1 MNAEEDQVRF
11 AALLHHLVLEA
22 DISVLL
28 SMRDDFLMACHRHET
43 LRPIVADLTLLHA
56 PAGAALRRALT
67 QPALQCGYRFED
79 DELVDEM
86 LAEVEGERGALPLL
100 AFAAA
105 RLWEKRDRDTGLLTR
120 QAYHDIGGVGGALAR
135 HAEATID
142 RIGAERI
149 AIVRELFRNLVTAE
163 GTRAVRE
170 WNELLSIFDGDHRR
184 AGIKPAPTKAGPA
197 VGPVSPLKTVGEGF
211 IPSRAAAEEVLREL
225 IDARLLTSYEIHED
239 EQEPTRRVE
248 IIHESLLANWPRLV
262 RWQTQDQEGAQLRD
276 ELRQAA
282 KAWDEHDRQDDRL
295 WTGTAFR
302 EYQLW
307 RERYPGGLTDLE
319 EAFAAATTSL
329 ATRQRRRRRLAV
341 TAGVAVLFAVLAV
354 VTALWRQSVR
364 ETRRAEAQK
373 LIALGQLELEADP
386 TEAFAWAVASLE
398 VSDTREGR
406 VFALTTMSKGPIAR
420 FIQPGA
426 SEVVFNRTAFSP
438 DGEWVA
444 LSGYEEVSVYG
455 RSGGRA
461 VFTDVFPT
469 TGLSTVRP
477 FFDISSHF
485 LGASKAG
492 EIRTYEVPGFAEI
505 ERTRIDGPQRT
516 VIPTDAGVYLVT
528 WAEDSSRIERWR
540 FGATAE
546 PVLDLPPLI
555 AMDVVP
561 SGKWVAF
568 VSRDN
573 TSQISLQSLIEPGLP
588 ARRIHSSD
596 RPIDD
601 IVLDPALEWVAVRGG
616 ESDQIALWSL
626 DGDPVQPSRVFD
638 GRGLGFTVDDDGS
651 RLVQAGMLDGNPN
664 VFVWDLSAPPGA
676 EPLLL
681 RSQLGQGSISV
692 TFDPS
697 GRWIGAGIVTNA
709 AFWPLPEKPTLVFT
723 GDGGLV
729 YDLAF
734 TPDGAALVIPLF
746 GSRGVRL
753 QPIAE
758 GQAARPLLSDQ
769 RYQFV
774 DMDPRGR
781 FAVVGGN
788 NRSQAVICPFDGSEP
803 TRLGG
808 FAESAGM
815 GPVAYDSERNLVA
828 GGVYK
833 GPAGEKVIRVWNLDD
848 GSVQVLGP
856 TEDAGD
862 SFEGGYWGLD
872 FLPDGSLLSASEGEA
887 GVVRRWR
894 LDHGTS
900 EVLFQGDCRF
910 AVAPDGRTAVV
921 GCYGADRT
929 TRKAGILDLTTNEM
943 RPCEG
948 VQGNIT
954 SIAISNSGD
963 RVASGY

>member
-1 MNAEEDQVRF
+1 MP
-11 AALLHHLVLEA
+11 
-22 DISVLL
+22 SVNGMSCCPYSKRAYQKGGDKPLPYDAQ
-28 SMRDDFLMACHRHET
+28 RIPET
-43 LRPIVADLTLLHA
+43 VA
-56 PAGAALRRALT
+56 
-67 QPALQCGYRFED
+67 
-79 DELVDEM
+79 
-86 LAEVEGERGALPLL
+86 
-100 AFAAA
+100 
-105 RLWEKRDRDTGLLTR
+105 
-120 QAYHDIGGVGGALAR
+120 
-135 HAEATID
+135 
-142 RIGAERI
+142 
-149 AIVRELFRNLVTAE
+149 
-163 GTRAVRE
+163 
-170 WNELLSIFDGDHRR
+170 
-184 AGIKPAPTKAGPA
+184 
-197 VGPVSPLKTVGEGF
+197 EGF
-211 IPSRAAAEEVLREL
+211 IPSRAAAEEVLRAL

-239 EQEPTRRVE
+239 EHEPVRRVE

-282 KAWDEHDRQDDRL
+282 RAWDEHDRHDDRL
-295 WTGTAFR
+295 WTGTAYR

-307 RERYPGGLTDLE
+307 RERYPGGLTNLE
-319 EAFAAATTSL
+319 EAFAAAMTSL
-329 ATRQRRRRRLAV
+329 STRQRRRRRLAV
-341 TAGVAVLFAVLAV
+341 TAGVAVLFVVLAV

-406 VFALTTMSKGPIAR
+406 VFALSTMSKGPIAR

-461 VFTDVFPT
+461 VFSDVFPT

-505 ERTRIDGPQRT
+505 ARARIDGPQRT
-516 VIPTDAGVYLVT
+516 VIPTDAGVYLVN
-528 WAEDSSRIERWR
+528 WAGDSRQIERWR
-540 FGATAE
+540 FGTAAE
-546 PVLDLPPLI
+546 PVLELPPLI
-555 AMDVVP
+555 ALDVVP
-561 SGKWVAF
+561 SGAWVAF
-568 VSRDN
+568 VSRAN
-573 TSQISLQSLIEPGLP
+573 ASLVYLQSLIEPGLP
-588 ARRIHSSD
+588 ARLIHSSD
-596 RPIDD
+596 GPIDD
-601 IVLDPALEWVAVRGG
+601 ILLDPALEWVAVRDG
-616 ESDQIALWSL
+616 ESDAIALWSL
-626 DGDPVQPSRVFD
+626 DGDPVQPLRVFD
-638 GRGLGFTVDDDGS
+638 GRGLGFMVDDGGS
-651 RLVQAGMLDGNPN
+651 RLVQSGMLDGNPN

-676 EPLLL
+676 EPLLF

-697 GRWIGAGIVTNA
+697 GRWIGAGIVTKA
-709 AFWPLPEKPTLVFT
+709 AFWPLPEKPTLVFP

-729 YDLAF
+729 YDLVF

-769 RYQFV
+769 SYQFV

-872 FLPDGSLLSASEGEA
+872 FLPDGSLLSASEGEG

-894 LDHGTS
+894 LDDGTS
-900 EVLFQGDCRF
+900 ELLFPGDCRF

-929 TRKAGILDLTTNEM
+929 TRKAGILDLATNEM

-948 VQGNIT
+948 FQGNIT

-963 RVASGY
+963 RVAIGTDDGTIQVGYLSGGEPHLLIGHATRVFGLAFSPDDRLLASADQGGTIRVWTVPDLSKPPPQTMPHAELMAKLKTFTNLRVVRDESSSTGWKIEIGPFPGWETVPTW